1 MDKSRQAFGISR
13 RSVMRGAAAV
23 AGAAALG
30 NAGGALAQSKGRIVV
45 GTWGGDYAR
54 LLNKNIGAPI
64 LTPAGWEVVQDQAGD
79 PQPRSKMLAEQRLPR
94 GPSDA
99 HGLADVKMT
108 HNN

>member
-30 NAGGALAQSKGRIVV
+30 NAGGALAQSQGRIVV

-54 LLNKNIGAPI
+54 LLHKNIGAPI
-64 LTPAGWEVVQDQAGD
+64 LTTAGWEVVHARGGD
-79 PQPRSKMLAEQRLPR
+79 PQLRSNLLAEQQPPR
-94 GPSDA
+94 APAAVHDTRDD
-99 HGLADVKMT
+99 H
-108 HNN
+108 